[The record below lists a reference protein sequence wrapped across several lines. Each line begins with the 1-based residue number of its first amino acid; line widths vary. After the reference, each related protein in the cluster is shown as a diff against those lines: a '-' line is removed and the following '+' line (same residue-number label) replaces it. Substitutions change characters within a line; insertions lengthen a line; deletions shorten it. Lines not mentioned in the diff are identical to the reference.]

1 MHDLFQ
7 FFYGLVLAELP
18 LNHSDNLSKTL
29 QSLHMSAAEGQKAA
43 EMTVHTLQSMRDNDS
58 FDLFWQRVLLL
69 AKESG
74 VNDPELPRPRKRPRR
89 YANDTSE
96 EDLPTT
102 VEDIYRPIYFEA
114 LNLVIKGIKSR
125 FDQPGYRIYS
135 KLEDVLVK
143 AANKDDFEEELAF
156 ICDFYGED
164 VSKGQLRMQLGVLSS
179 NIPDLTNP
187 LRELMD
193 SRRALMSED
202 CTLATLIVV
211 MPATNASS

>member
-1 MHDLFQ
+1 
-7 FFYGLVLAELP
+7 
-18 LNHSDNLSKTL
+18 
-29 QSLHMSAAEGQKAA
+29 
-43 EMTVHTLQSMRDNDS
+43 MRDNDS
-58 FDLFWQRVLLL
+58 FDLFWQRVF
-69 AKESG
+69 
-74 VNDPELPRPRKRPRR
+74 NDPELPRPRKRPRR

-114 LNLVIKGIKSR
+114 LNPVINVIKSR

-156 ICDFYGED
+156 ICDFYGKD
-164 VSKGQLRMQLGVLSS
+164 FRKGQLRMQLGVLSS
-179 NIPDLTNP
+179 NIPDLTNQHNLCSVLQF

-193 SRRALMSED
+193 SQRGLMSEV

-211 MPATNASS
+211 MPATNASSERSFSSLRRVKSYLRSTIIQIILSMSCC